1 MTYDPA
7 MMISFR
13 TPASLRKLVNIA
25 FVASAK
31 LSFLAFGAAA
41 ASLLLAGC
49 AGMVSPSAGGQS
61 VGAMSGSVHGG
72 QQPVAGATVSLIA
85 PGTTGYGIAGSVIAS
100 TTTDVQGNF
109 TLPRPYTCPTNSN
122 LVYLLA
128 TGGNAG
134 GGTNSAI
141 AEAAIAGPCSSLT
154 ANNYFSISEVT
165 TVAAA
170 YALAPFAT
178 VAAGSANIGTSA
190 TNLQGLTNAAG
201 AANNLANVATGT
213 AHVTGDFPGIVPPT
227 SELNTIADIL
237 STCVNQGT
245 TLGGSTSCATLFANT
260 TPGGGVAPTDT
271 FQAAINLAKNP
282 SLNNAT
288 LFGLVTP
295 NGPFQPTLTSAP
307 GDFTVALGYNGGAIT
322 PAGGAI
328 GVNIDAVGNAWI
340 TTSGNAAHCLTE
352 ISPTG
357 VYLSGSTVSASTG
370 FGCSSLTSAI
380 GIAIDQSG
388 FIDVANN
395 GANTI
400 VKFNPNGT
408 VNSTFSA
415 TSISGPNGIT
425 IDGAGDIWV
434 ANFNAT
440 LNKTTELLPAGVE
453 STHSP
458 VTTGLGN
465 VDVAAGPLAVWETN
479 YQNNFIS
486 RIDLTTFAVIDV
498 NIGGTQGG
506 VAIDHNNN
514 AWIAVTGNGNV
525 FESNNAGTLL
535 NPFGGYVYVNG
546 SVQNIAVDGLGNIFC
561 GGYLNPTSMGAL
573 VEFNNSGTNLGPAN
587 GFYGSGVIPNAPQ
600 PPEGIAIDGSGNVWI
615 AGSTQGTLPAYVAQI
630 VGIAAPVVTPRSTAV
645 TNNTLGLRP

>member
-1 MTYDPA
+1 MTTP
-7 MMISFR
+7 FR
-13 TPASLRKLVNIA
+13 TPARLRRFSNIA
-25 FVASAK
+25 FSESAK
-31 LSFLAFGAAA
+31 LSLVALGAAV
-41 ASLLLAGC
+41 ASLALAGC
-49 AGMVSPSAGGQS
+49 AGMVSPSTGGQA
-61 VGAMSGSVHGG
+61 VEALSGSVHGG
-72 QQPVAGATVSLIA
+72 QQPVTGATVSLIA
-85 PGTTGYGIAGSVIAS
+85 PGTSGYGTAGSVIAT
-100 TTTDVQGNF
+100 TTTDALGNF
-109 TLPRPYTCPTNSN
+109 TLPRPYTCPANSN

-134 GGTNSAI
+134 AGTNTAI

-154 ANNYFSISEVT
+154 TGNFFSISEVT

-178 VAAGSANIGTSA
+178 ISAGTTNIGTSA

-201 AANNLANVATGT
+201 AANNLANVTTGA
-213 AHVTGDFPGIVPPT
+213 AHATGDFPGIVPPT
-227 SELNTIADIL
+227 AELNTIADIL

-245 TLGGSTSCATLFANT
+245 TLGVPTSCATLFANT
-260 TPGGGVAPTDT
+260 TPSGGATPTDT

-282 SLNNAT
+282 GLNNTA
-288 LFGLVTP
+288 LFNLVTA

-307 GDFTVALGYNGGAIT
+307 GDFTIALGYNGGAIT

-328 GVNIDAVGNAWI
+328 GVNIDATGNAWI
-340 TTSGNAAHCLTE
+340 STSGGSAHCLTE
-352 ISPTG
+352 ISPAG
-357 VYLSGSTVSASTG
+357 VYLSGSTVSATTG
-370 FGCSSLTSAI
+370 FGCSNLTSAI

-400 VKFNPNGT
+400 LKFNPNGT
-408 VNSTFSA
+408 LNSTFSA
-415 TSISGPNGIT
+415 TSINGPNGIT
-425 IDGAGDIWV
+425 IDGAGDIWI

-440 LNKTTELLPAGVE
+440 LSKTTELLPTGVE

-458 VTTGLGN
+458 VTTGFGN

-479 YQNNFIS
+479 YKSNFIS

-525 FESNNAGTLL
+525 FESNNAGTLI
-535 NPFGGYVYVNG
+535 NPFGGYVYIGG

-561 GGYLNPTSMGAL
+561 GGYLGATSPGAL

-587 GFYGSGVIPNAPQ
+587 GFYGSGVIPNTPQ

-615 AGSTQGTLPAYVAQI
+615 AGTTQGTLPAYVAQI
-630 VGIAAPVVTPRSTAV
+630 IGVAAPVVTPRSTAV
-645 TNNTLGLRP
+645 TNNTLGVRP